1 MIETMNPPP
10 VAPGRAVTPAPR
22 REGGS
27 GPEENGQFAD
37 VLRERRT
44 AAESE
49 DAAGSGVAPEAGIDS
64 AVPPFVQ
71 ATQPDPDRGTPAD
84 AALGIGAAWLPPDL
98 LLAIAQR
105 DAAARR
111 HPSDA
116 AAASRATQ
124 ADFTTDRRAATIA
137 AAGSQSN
144 PEAPTPPP
152 NLLAAKPGGG
162 IREAPENGPPE
173 MRAQADLL
181 PSHHA
186 VFDTRLTAVQS
197 TVMER
202 TDAQA
207 SASRMQDQEL
217 APPPVATSAVAAM
230 PPRSPAPSSVHAM
243 AIDTPVGSNRFA
255 GEAAQRVVWLAQ
267 NGIGEAEIRV
277 KPAELGPIT
286 VRLEMNRNEV
296 TIQFAVSHPDTRMA
310 VEDSLHRLEA
320 MLAESGIAL
329 GGAHVGE
336 DQAGGGFDGQRPG
349 FARRAPAPV
358 APDTRIATAPP
369 PGARGATRSLVDLF
383 A

>member
-1 MIETMNPPP
+1 MIESMNPPP
-10 VAPGRAVTPAPR
+10 VAPERAVTPAPR

-37 VLRERRT
+37 VLRERQT

-64 AVPPFVQ
+64 EVPPFVQ

-116 AAASRATQ
+116 AALRATQ
-124 ADFTTDRRAATIA
+124 ADFATDKRAATIA

-144 PEAPTPPP
+144 PETPTPPA
-152 NLLAAKPGGG
+152 NLLAAKPRGGV
-162 IREAPENGPPE
+162 REALENGLPE
-173 MRAQADLL
+173 MRAQADLA

-186 VFDTRLTAVQS
+186 VFDTRLSAVQS

-207 SASRMQDQEL
+207 SASRLQDQEL

-230 PPRSPAPSSVHAM
+230 PPRSPALASVHTM

-267 NGIGEAEIRV
+267 NGIGGLFVQMAYN
-277 KPAELGPIT
+277 GPRRPKGSNLRLLSPDLDHTFKAINQT
-286 VRLEMNRNEV
+286 VL
-296 TIQFAVSHPDTRMA
+296 
-310 VEDSLHRLEA
+310 
-320 MLAESGIAL
+320 
-329 GGAHVGE
+329 
-336 DQAGGGFDGQRPG
+336 
-349 FARRAPAPV
+349 
-358 APDTRIATAPP
+358 
-369 PGARGATRSLVDLF
+369 DLR
-383 A
+383 